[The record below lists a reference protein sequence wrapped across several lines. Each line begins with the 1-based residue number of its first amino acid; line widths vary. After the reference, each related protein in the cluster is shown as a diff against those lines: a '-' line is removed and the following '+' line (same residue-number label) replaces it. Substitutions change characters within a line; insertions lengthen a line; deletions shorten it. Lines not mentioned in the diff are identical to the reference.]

1 MRALAGEAG
10 SFASLLPSSMSRRV
24 IFPFATAIIKAV
36 NRFAS
41 IGIASGHGRH
51 MVRHLDRALIF
62 VGSTESRP
70 TRKQLS

>member
-1 MRALAGEAG
+1 
-10 SFASLLPSSMSRRV
+10 
-24 IFPFATAIIKAV
+24 
-36 NRFAS
+36 
-41 IGIASGHGRH
+41 